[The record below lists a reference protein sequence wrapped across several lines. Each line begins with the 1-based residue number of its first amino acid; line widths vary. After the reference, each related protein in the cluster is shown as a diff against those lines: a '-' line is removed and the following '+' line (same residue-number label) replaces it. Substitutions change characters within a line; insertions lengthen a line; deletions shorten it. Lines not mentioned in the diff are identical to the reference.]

1 MIFKCEGTFKS
12 MIDAGLKLDG
22 YGACFDRPVD
32 KSPWGGTKLGNG
44 LISKY
49 KFYLAFEN
57 ALHCNDYIS
66 EKFWRNSL
74 GTGAVPLR
82 VEIFFIN
89 VEILMACL
97 EIEI

>member
-1 MIFKCEGTFKS
+1 

-82 VEIFFIN
+82 VEIRFTNSHLFFPGLTSLN
-89 VEILMACL
+89 MGDKRPPQFSK
-97 EIEI
+97 

>member
-1 MIFKCEGTFKS
+1 

-82 VEIFFIN
+82 VEISFIN
-89 VEILMACL
+89 SNLLSPA
-97 EIEI
+97 